1 MFEVNYFGA
10 VAMTQRFLS
19 LLRASRGRVINIS
32 SILGVLSRGADSAYS
47 SSKFALEGFSDAL
60 RKELA
65 PLGVAVVLVNPGVVR
80 TKIQDKIVGSVKGL
94 DHADEWTSLY
104 GRYIEGVEQRFA
116 RAVARGDSTDVT
128 SQAIVDAA
136 FAPKPQ
142 VEILVLLRFIITVV
156 LRSGSVFCCNPHARI
171 TIYIHRIF
179 NTSFASILN

>member
-10 VAMTQRFLS
+10 VAMTQRFLP
-19 LLRASRGRVINIS
+19 LLRASRGRIINIS

-80 TKIQDKIVGSVKGL
+80 TKIQGKIVGSVNGL

-128 SQAIVDAA
+128 SQAIMDAA

-142 VEILVLLRFIITVV
+142 VEIPVPYLL
-156 LRSGSVFCCNPHARI
+156 
-171 TIYIHRIF
+171 
-179 NTSFASILN
+179 